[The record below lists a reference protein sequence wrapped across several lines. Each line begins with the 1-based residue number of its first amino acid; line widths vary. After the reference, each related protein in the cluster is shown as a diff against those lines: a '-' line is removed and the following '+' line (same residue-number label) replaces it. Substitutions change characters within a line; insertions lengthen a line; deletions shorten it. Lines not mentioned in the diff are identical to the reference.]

1 MNWLKRNKLLV
12 ILLILLAGGYSAYK
26 YSYKPHE
33 TIEEL
38 AIDFNGNAT
47 EFLQKAS
54 QNFANWN
61 TKIVEISGE
70 VTAKDE
76 NGFTLNNQIYCQ
88 LKNIEDNSSI
98 KENQTIKIKGRVIG
112 YDDLLDELKLEQCI
126 LK

>member
-12 ILLILLAGGYSAYK
+12 VVIILIAGGYSVYNYA
-26 YSYKPHE
+26 YKPHK

-38 AIDFNGNAT
+38 AIDFNGNSKY
-47 EFLQKAS
+47 FLQKAS

-70 VTAKDE
+70 ITAKDK

-88 LKNIEDNSSI
+88 LKNIENNSSI
-98 KENQTIKIKGRVIG
+98 KENQNIKIKGRVIG

>member
-1 MNWLKRNKLLV
+1 MNWLKKNKLLV

-26 YSYKPHE
+26 YAYKPHE

-38 AIDFNGNAT
+38 AIDFNGNAI

-54 QNFANWN
+54 QNFAEWN
-61 TKIVEISGE
+61 TKVVEISGE
-70 VTAKDE
+70 ITSKDE

-98 KENQTIKIKGRVIG
+98 KENQNIKIKGRVIG